1 MDRDG
6 GNKRQV
12 THLGAASFAP
22 YFHPDGKRIIFASNH
37 PDPRG
42 RNFDLYLVRDDGSG
56 LERITSDPTFD
67 GFPMFSPDGKRLV
80 FASNRG
86 AKVRGETNLF
96 LADWVESPAAGAA
109 PGGAEAADTP
119 EGVARAYFES
129 LRGGDWK
136 KVAAFF
142 SPEAQAKYRG
152 MMMPVLEAGGDELHQ
167 LLLGGPAAKE
177 ELARMS
183 DGEFLEKTLRAVA
196 GRALAAGAEFK
207 RVEVVGAVTERPG
220 VVHVVTR
227 MFVGA
232 ASLPDLEI
240 EKLVVVSLE
249 RGASGWGVSL
259 SGEMKG
265 MAGVLKAQLQAKERA
280 KAGK

>member
-1 MDRDG
+1 G
-6 GNKRQV
+6 
-12 THLGAASFAP
+12 
-22 YFHPDGKRIIFASNH
+22 
-37 PDPRG
+37 
-42 RNFDLYLVRDDGSG
+42 
-56 LERITSDPTFD
+56 
-67 GFPMFSPDGKRLV
+67 
-80 FASNRG
+80 
-86 AKVRGETNLF
+86 
-96 LADWVESPAAGAA
+96 
-109 PGGAEAADTP
+109 DTP

-227 MFVGA
+227 M
-232 ASLPDLEI
+232 L
-240 EKLVVVSLE
+240 
-249 RGASGWGVSL
+249 
-259 SGEMKG
+259 
-265 MAGVLKAQLQAKERA
+265 
-280 KAGK
+280 

>member
-1 MDRDG
+1 MASPESELDERG
-6 GNKRQV
+6 FTRIEGLLAAGRRQ
-12 THLGAASFAP
+12 
-22 YFHPDGKRIIFASNH
+22 
-37 PDPRG
+37 
-42 RNFDLYLVRDDGSG
+42 DLV
-56 LERITSDPTFD
+56 ERIEA
-67 GFPMFSPDGKRLV
+67 L
-80 FASNRG
+80 FA
-86 AKVRGETNLF
+86 L
-96 LADWVESPAAGAA
+96 
-109 PGGAEAADTP
+109 
-119 EGVARAYFES
+119 EG
-129 LRGGDWK
+129 D
-136 KVAAFF
+136 
-142 SPEAQAKYRG
+142 
-152 MMMPVLEAGGDELHQ
+152 
-167 LLLGGPAAKE
+167 
-177 ELARMS
+177 
-183 DGEFLEKTLRAVA
+183 
-196 GRALAAGAEFK
+196 AAGAEFK